1 MSEATDILR
10 SYVRLVERLSGAAAV
25 SLYVPPGAS
34 GEREIL
40 LHEGRLD
47 PLPELADEAAAADLH
62 RRFGDTHGD
71 PDEGAVRLPSRDA
84 DGVLY
89 RIPLGW
95 VLSKDDGGAPKRRK
109 RDGRSRV
116 DLTTWTGLRFDHPT
130 AAGGEDSLL
139 PFPIASD
146 ILSDDRWWKNFLG
159 LAAAF
164 AAHARTVSRTL
175 FDQVTGLPQ
184 RAEFQAELDIALAEA
199 AERKLNAVLVL
210 LGPENFGW
218 VNERLDRRSGDL
230 VLGEIAAA
238 LRASLRSRDHVAR
251 YGGATFAVILF
262 DTGGDV
268 GRTVTENLVRRL
280 DEQRYHGGSLRLEF
294 GAGLAVMDG
303 TDAVDA
309 QEMIRR
315 ADQALSAARRDDAGR
330 VRVWEKGSDVES
342 AGSLDRLQGIFT
354 GDKIKDYR
362 NMRLLLDSVSVVASS
377 ADPEELALRFTA
389 RLFETLQARRVAVV
403 EKSAAGSFAVLGGF
417 ERSPGGA
424 RRFEITPRD
433 LETLERS
440 VDAPH
445 FVAAGDDPSGETS
458 LYALP
463 LFLQDRWL
471 GGIVLEVAAAFD
483 DSDRRFLDA
492 LASGMAVALDRARLL
507 ERERERQREEKERL
521 EAEVTDLRRVVHG
534 SRIAYRSAAMESLLA
549 TARKI
554 AGTDT
559 TVLITGESGTGKEMV
574 AHTLHELS
582 GRSDRPLVVVD
593 CGAIAPTLI
602 ESELF
607 GHEKGAFTGAH
618 TRKHGKLSRADGGTV
633 FLDEVGELPLDLQ
646 TKLLRFVQEKQ
657 FTPVGGV
664 EVRQVDVRIVAAT
677 NVDLR
682 AKVTEGAFREDLFHR
697 LNVIRLH
704 VPPLRERQDDIL
716 HLATMFLQQ
725 FAALY
730 RRPAHHFTDR
740 AKTALEGYAWPG
752 NVRELQNLVMTS
764 VLFCDGREV
773 DVDDLQGF
781 QAALAPGP
789 AAAGIASSAVA
800 ASSSGM
806 PPPSDRAPAP
816 AIPPTPAPSAIVGDP
831 ATRLREALGREVA
844 AAVAAGPAGVVPL
857 GKWLAEDLVLAA
869 DRIAAGGARRGAE
882 LLGLADTTYRRQLRG
897 AAARRTAGV
906 APRSPTWPRVASI
919 LEDFIRA
926 RPPETDACELAEADL
941 LAEIESAVSGDVRKS
956 AALLGVTE
964 PTLLRR
970 RAASPRRI

>member
-10 SYVRLVERLSGAAAV
+10 SYVRLVERLSGAASV
-25 SLYVPPGAS
+25 SLYVPPGSS

-40 LHEGRLD
+40 IHEGRLG

-62 RRFGDTHGD
+62 RRFGDDHGEPED
-71 PDEGAVRLPSRDA
+71 GAMRLPSRDPG
-84 DGVLY
+84 GVLY

-95 VLSKDDGGAPKRRK
+95 VVAKDDGAAPERRK
-109 RDGRSRV
+109 RDARSRV
-116 DLTTWTGLRFDHPT
+116 EPAAWTGLRFEHATAARPADGLRQFPT
-130 AAGGEDSLL
+130 A
-139 PFPIASD
+139 SD
-146 ILSDDRWWKNFLG
+146 TLTDDRWWKNFLG

-164 AAHARTVSRTL
+164 AAHARSVSRTL

-184 RAEFQAELDIALAEA
+184 RPEFQAELDVAVAEA
-199 AERKLNAVLVL
+199 AERQRNAVLIL

-230 VLGEIAAA
+230 VLGEIATA

-262 DTGGDV
+262 DTGRDV

-280 DEQRYHGGSLRLEF
+280 DEQRYHGGILRLEF

-303 TDAVDA
+303 TDNVDA

-315 ADQALSAARRDDAGR
+315 ADQALSAARRDDAGGR

-377 ADPEELALRFTA
+377 ADPQELALRFTA

-403 EKSAAGSFAVLGGF
+403 EKSASGAFVVLGGF

-424 RRFEITPRD
+424 RRFQITPRD
-433 LETLERS
+433 LETLEQS
-440 VDAPH
+440 AEGKH
-445 FVAAGDDPSGETS
+445 FVAAEEDPAGDSS

-471 GGIVLEVAAAFD
+471 GGIVVEIAVAFD
-483 DSDRRFLDA
+483 ESDRRFLDA

-534 SRIAYRSAAMESLLA
+534 SRMAYRSVAMESLLA
-549 TARKI
+549 SARKI
-554 AGTDT
+554 ARTDT
-559 TVLITGESGTGKEMV
+559 TVLITGESGTGKEMF

-582 GRSDRPLVVVD
+582 GRNDRPLVVVD

-618 TRKHGKLSRADGGTV
+618 TRKPGKLSRADGGTV
-633 FLDEVGELPLDLQ
+633 FLDEVGELPIDLQ
-646 TKLLRFVQEKQ
+646 AKLLRFVQEKQ

-664 EVRQVDVRIVAAT
+664 EVRKVDVRIVAAT

-682 AKVTEGAFREDLFHR
+682 ARVSEGAFREDLFHR

-704 VPPLRERQDDIL
+704 VPPLRERQDDIV
-716 HLATMFLQQ
+716 HLATIFLQQ

-730 RRPAHHFTDR
+730 RRPAHHFTER
-740 AKTALEGYAWPG
+740 AKTALEAYAWPG

-764 VLFCDGREV
+764 VLFCDRREV

-781 QAALAPGP
+781 QAALAPGAMP
-789 AAAGIASSAVA
+789 VAALPEAPSPSAV
-800 ASSSGM
+800 
-806 PPPSDRAPAP
+806 PPGRTAPPLTPSTAEAG
-816 AIPPTPAPSAIVGDP
+816 GDP
-831 ATRLREALGREVA
+831 RTRLRSALAREVA
-844 AAVAAGPAGVVPL
+844 AAVAAGAAGLVPL
-857 GKWLAEDLVLAA
+857 GKWLAEDLVLTA
-869 DRIAAGGARRGAE
+869 DRLAGGGARRGAD
-882 LLGLADTTYRRQLRG
+882 LLGLADTTYRRQLRS

-906 APRSPTWPRVASI
+906 APRTPTWPAVAST
-919 LEDFIRA
+919 LEDFIQD
-926 RPPETDACELAEADL
+926 RPRDADACQLAEGAL
-941 LAEIESAVSGDVRKS
+941 LAEIDTAVGGDVRRA

-964 PTLLRR
+964 PTLRRR
-970 RAASPRRI
+970 RADIARQF